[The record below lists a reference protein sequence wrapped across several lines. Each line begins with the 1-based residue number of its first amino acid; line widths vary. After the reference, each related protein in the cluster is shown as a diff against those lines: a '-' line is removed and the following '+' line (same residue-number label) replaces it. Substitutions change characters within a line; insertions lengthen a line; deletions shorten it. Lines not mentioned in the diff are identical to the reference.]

1 MLKMNLSTRPFY
13 NERGVRSLFLVLG
26 LLGTSL
32 LFGGVARVFELATAQ
47 SELGL
52 SADIVE
58 RETTEIKAK
67 IAEIDGHIGN
77 AALEPLIDG
86 VEKVNQLISQR
97 VFSWSEF
104 FSLIEK
110 TLPDEVIVTGLRPKH
125 DNEGTNITINV
136 VGTSVADI
144 DEFIRRLEETNS
156 FSGVLAHEE
165 EITGDRRYRALLRGR
180 YLSRNESIVGDE
192 LSIEP

>member
-13 NERGVRSLFLVLG
+13 NERGVRCLFLVLG

>member
-13 NERGVRSLFLVLG
+13 NERGVRCLFLVLG

-67 IAEIDGHIGN
+67 ITEIDGHMED
-77 AALEPLIDG
+77 AALEPLIDA

>member
-1 MLKMNLSTRPFY
+1 MLRMNLSTRPFY
-13 NERGVRSLFLVLG
+13 NERGVRCLFLVLG

-58 RETTEIKAK
+58 RETKEIEAK
-67 IAEIDGHIGN
+67 ITEIDGHVGD
-77 AALEPLIDG
+77 AALEPLIDA

-136 VGTSVADI
+136 VGTSVTDI
-144 DEFIRRLEETNS
+144 DEFIRRLEETSS
-156 FSGVLAHEE
+156 FFGVLAHEE
-165 EITGDRRYRALLRGR
+165 EMTGDRRYRALLRGR

-192 LSIEP
+192 LSIDP